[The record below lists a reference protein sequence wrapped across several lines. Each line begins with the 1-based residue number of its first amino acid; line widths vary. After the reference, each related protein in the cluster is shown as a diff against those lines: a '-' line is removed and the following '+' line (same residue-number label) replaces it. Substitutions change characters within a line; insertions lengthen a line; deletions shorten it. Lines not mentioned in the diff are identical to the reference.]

1 MKINSEFCLL
11 EQEIEFFVKLLDELT
26 DENHYLTTVQIIN
39 LLEERY
45 SISSHR
51 TTIAQDI
58 DVLKKIGMDIDCIP
72 STQNR
77 YRILSRR
84 FDNAE
89 LKLLIDAVASSK
101 FISKRKST
109 SLAERLSSLTSTYEA
124 EKLKRN
130 ISVENRIKSENELT
144 LLIIDAINEAINQK
158 KQIRFQYFRYNEKK
172 KRIPKWDG
180 YWYQMSPHRLVWNG
194 DYYYVLGYYEKYD
207 AVVSYRVDRIV
218 RPPEIMGED
227 ALPMPKG
234 FNLDRHINS
243 MFRMYSDS
251 AERIQV
257 KLLCDNDLMD
267 AIIDRFGKSVKTK
280 RMDEGHFETDVAV
293 AVNSVF
299 FSWIFGFG
307 GKVKIAAPEVV
318 SEQYAAMVRAAA
330 KGLE

>member
-1 MKINSEFCLL
+1 MDINAKYRPFYMAKLL
-11 EQEIEFFVKLLDELT
+11 EELT

-45 SISSHR
+45 GITTHR
-51 TTIAQDI
+51 QTIHQDI
-58 DVLKKIGMDIDCIP
+58 EVLKTIGMDIDCIP

-77 YRILSRR
+77 YRLLSRR

-89 LKLLIDAVASSK
+89 LKLLIVAVASSK
-101 FISKRKST
+101 FISKKKSV
-109 SLAERLSSLTSTYEA
+109 SLAERLSSLTSTFEA

-180 YWYQMSPHRLVWNG
+180 YWYHMSPHRLVWNG

-207 AVVSYRVDRIV
+207 AVVSYRIDRIV
-218 RPPEIMGED
+218 GPPQIMEED
-227 ALPMPKG
+227 ALQMPKG

-243 MFRMYSDS
+243 MFRMYSAS
-251 AERIQV
+251 AERIPV
-257 KLLCDNDLMD
+257 ELICDNDLMD
-267 AIIDRFGKSVKTK
+267 AMIDRFGNSVKTK
-280 RMDEGHFETDVAV
+280 RVDEGHFETDVAV

-307 GKVKIAAPEVV
+307 GKVKIAGPQNVKA
-318 SEQYAAMVRAAA
+318 QYAEMVRSAAEN
-330 KGLE
+330 L